1 MAPEQRAAL
10 RALTEGPAAAAAVG
24 AAADV
29 YALGLVLYEAL
40 GGPVPP
46 PGGRPPR
53 LDRLNAAVSPGLADV
68 LAKCL
73 EDDPRRRYGTAAD
86 LAGDLRRHV
95 HDLPL
100 FGVPNRRPELWRK
113 WRRRAPHQFRAYF
126 LGAVAAAAVAAT
138 AVLGAFSFQERERAG
153 AAQAAAAR
161 DQAAAKQARAAE
173 QQARAAA
180 DHEKAVRALQRLTA
194 YLRFYSAD
202 PQLRR
207 PTPDLDADCRE
218 VWKGRQAALDAPAA
232 EQAAVR
238 ADLLD
243 LVLLWTD
250 LRLARAAPDDAGV
263 VREEAGRVLD
273 EAAALLGPSPA
284 LNRARQRL
292 AGTPG
297 KDEPAAA
304 TAGDHYALGL
314 TLYQAGDLPDADVE
328 FREALRL
335 DPRAL
340 WPQFYHGV
348 CAYHRTDP
356 EAAVAAFTACV
367 VLARSREEMARH
379 LYNRAKAL
387 KAAGRSRQAMEDYD
401 LALESDP
408 GLALAALNRA
418 LLLHD
423 AGRDAEAL
431 RDLQRALDGGADPAT
446 VLYNRA
452 RVEWDQKN
460 GAAALADLRQAL
472 RHDPQN
478 ADALRLY
485 EQIRDRR

>member
-1 MAPEQRAAL
+1 MAPEQKAAL
-10 RALTEGPAAAAAVG
+10 RALTEGRAVQAAVG
-24 AAADV
+24 ARADV

-46 PGGRPPR
+46 PGGGPPL
-53 LDRLNAAVSPGLADV
+53 LDRLNAAVSPGLADL

-73 EDDPRRRYGTAAD
+73 EHDPGRRYGTAAD

-95 HDLPL
+95 NDLPL
-100 FGVPNRRPELWRK
+100 LGVPNRRAELWRK
-113 WRRRAPHQFRAYF
+113 WRRRAPHQVLAYL
-126 LGAVAAAAVAAT
+126 LGALAVAAVAAT
-138 AVLGAFSFQERERAG
+138 AVLGVFSFLERERAG

-161 DQAAAKQARAAE
+161 DQAAAEQAREAE

-180 DHEKAVRALQRLTA
+180 DHERAVRGLQRLAA

-202 PQLRR
+202 PQLLR
-207 PTPDLDADCRE
+207 PTAGLYADCRE
-218 VWKGRQAALDAPAA
+218 VWKGRRAALDAPAA

-250 LRLARAAPDDAGV
+250 LRLARAEPGDPGAA
-263 VREEAGRVLD
+263 REEAAGVLE

-284 LNRARQRL
+284 LARARR
-292 AGTPG
+292 PG
-297 KDEPAAA
+297 QAPPGQDEPAAS
-304 TAGDHYALGL
+304 TAGDHYALGVA
-314 TLYQAGDLPDADVE
+314 LYQAGDLAGADAE

-335 DPRAL
+335 EPRAL
-340 WPQFYHGV
+340 WPQFYHGI
-348 CAYHRTDP
+348 CAYRRKDP

-367 VLARSREEMARH
+367 VLAPSRREMARH

-387 KAAGRSRQAMEDYD
+387 KAAGRPRQALEDYD
-401 LALESDP
+401 LALECDP
-408 GLALAALNRA
+408 GLAAAALNRA
-418 LLLHD
+418 LLHHE
-423 AGRDAEAL
+423 AGRYAEAL

-452 RVEWDQKN
+452 RVNLDQDN
-460 GAAALADLRQAL
+460 QAAAVADLRQAL
-472 RHDPQN
+472 RHDPHN
-478 ADALRLY
+478 AEALRLY
-485 EQIRDRR
+485 EQVRGRR